1 MYKYTSVNNILSPNQ
16 SGFRSGDSCT
26 NQLLSIIHDI
36 YYSFDEGFKTRAI
49 FLHILKAFD
58 KVEHKGRICR
68 LCQYGFSCNLL
79 SLLIDVLT
87 NKKQRVALNGQNSS
101 WADIKVNH
109 FWLMFHFISILD

>member
-16 SGFRSGDSCT
+16 SGFRSGDSCI
-26 NQLLSIIHDI
+26 NQLLSIIHHI

-49 FLHILKAFD
+49 FLYILKAFD
-58 KVEHKGRICR
+58 KVEHRGRICK
-68 LCQYGFSCNLL
+68 LCKYGFSCDLL

-101 WADIKVNH
+101 WADIKVNY

>member
-16 SGFRSGDSCT
+16 SGFRSGDSCI
-26 NQLLSIIHDI
+26 NQLLSIIHHI

-49 FLHILKAFD
+49 FLYILKAFD
-58 KVEHKGRICR
+58 KVEHKGRICK
-68 LCQYGFSCNLL
+68 LCKYGFSCDLL

-87 NKKQRVALNGQNSS
+87 NKKQRVALNSQNSS
-101 WADIKVNH
+101 WADIKVNY

>member
-16 SGFRSGDSCT
+16 SGFRSGDSWI
-26 NQLLSIIHDI
+26 NQLLSIIHYI

-68 LCQYGFSCNLL
+68 LCQYGFSCDLL

>member
-16 SGFRSGDSCT
+16 SGFRSGDSCI
-26 NQLLSIIHDI
+26 NQLLSIIHHI

-49 FLHILKAFD
+49 FLYILKAFD
-58 KVEHKGRICR
+58 KVEHKGRICK
-68 LCQYGFSCNLL
+68 LCKYGFSCDLL

-101 WADIKVNH
+101 WADIKVNY

>member
-16 SGFRSGDSCT
+16 SGFRSGHSCI
-26 NQLLSIIHDI
+26 NQLLSIIHHI

-49 FLHILKAFD
+49 FLYILKAFD
-58 KVEHKGRICR
+58 KVEHKGRICK
-68 LCQYGFSCNLL
+68 LCKYGFSCDLL

-101 WADIKVNH
+101 WADIKVNY
-109 FWLMFHFISILD
+109 FWLMFHFIGILD